1 VSTPRLEA
9 GRLIDGFHL
18 DELIHDGGM
27 AAIWRVSHV
36 DIAMPMIMKVP
47 LLRPGEDVLTI
58 VGYEVES
65 MILPRLS
72 GIHVPRFVA
81 AGGFERPYIVME
93 LVAGRSL
100 ESRLDETPW
109 PYDEVATIGGRIATA
124 LQDIHRQHV
133 VHLDV
138 NPSNIIMR
146 PTGEATLIDFGVAR
160 HAEHPDLLAAE
171 IYAPIG
177 TGPYISPEQV
187 LQNRGDPRSDL
198 FALGVI
204 LYFLALG
211 AWPFGDPTRVSEWR
225 RRLWRDPDPPR
236 RLRPDFP
243 PWLQEILLRC
253 LEVDPGAR
261 HATAAELAYDLE
273 HPQQV
278 TLTPRAERTVR
289 DRRVPVTTR
298 SFRARNEPVAPPGGA
313 GHPASPIVMVAIDVA
328 PAQEALAAALRAAV
342 RRILQ
347 TEPGA
352 RLACVNVLKVS
363 RVRVDDLEDA
373 EGRNLHLQR
382 LAELE
387 RWARPLSIEPDRV
400 TYHVFESPDPAGAL
414 LAYARH
420 NGVDHAVMGARG
432 SSTLRRYLGSVSS
445 RVVAEAPCTVTVV
458 RAGPDGPARPGVDGK
473 SA

>member
-1 VSTPRLEA
+1 
-9 GRLIDGFHL
+9 
-18 DELIHDGGM
+18 
-27 AAIWRVSHV
+27 
-36 DIAMPMIMKVP
+36 
-47 LLRPGEDVLTI
+47 
-58 VGYEVES
+58 
-65 MILPRLS
+65 
-72 GIHVPRFVA
+72 
-81 AGGFERPYIVME
+81 
-93 LVAGRSL
+93 
-100 ESRLDETPW
+100 
-109 PYDEVATIGGRIATA
+109 
-124 LQDIHRQHV
+124 
-133 VHLDV
+133 
-138 NPSNIIMR
+138 
-146 PTGEATLIDFGVAR
+146 
-160 HAEHPDLLAAE
+160 
-171 IYAPIG
+171 
-177 TGPYISPEQV
+177 
-187 LQNRGDPRSDL
+187 
-198 FALGVI
+198 
-204 LYFLALG
+204 LALG

-243 PWLQEILLRC
+243 PWLQEIILRC

-261 HATAAELAYDLE
+261 HATAAELAHDLE

-298 SFRARNEPVAPPGGA
+298 SFRARDEPAAPPGGA

-328 PAQEALAAALRAAV
+328 PAQEALAAALRAAI

-363 RVRVDDLEDA
+363 RIRVDDLEDA
-373 EGRNLHLQR
+373 QGRNLHLQR

-387 RWARPLSIEPDRV
+387 RWARPLRIEPDRV

-414 LAYARH
+414 LAYARR
-420 NGVDHAVMGARG
+420 NGVDHVVMGARG

-458 RAGPDGPARPGVDGK
+458 RTGPDGPARPGVDGK
-473 SA
+473 RA